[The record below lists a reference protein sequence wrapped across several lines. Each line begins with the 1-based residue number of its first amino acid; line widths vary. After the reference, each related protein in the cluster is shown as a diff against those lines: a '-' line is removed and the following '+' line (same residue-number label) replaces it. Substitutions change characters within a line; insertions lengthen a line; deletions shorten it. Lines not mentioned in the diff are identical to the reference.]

1 MNADYLN
8 STPVKFCSSHIPA
21 TNDELKQILYSYG
34 AVMVAVSTTQLN
46 LDGYT
51 KGIISIDKGGYDP
64 DHVLVLVGYGKS
76 FWILRNSWGV
86 DWGISG
92 HVAIAFT
99 DAPND
104 MFSNYF
110 FVANYQELALNFD
123 VYSRYANQAV
133 NIPVLPLEDEKAWQT
148 PQNLAVVTPRP
159 TYKKRATGLI
169 LPLLPPR
176 DFATPVP
183 LSDIP
188 SEFQET
194 MSYTSQNNRF
204 RRYFNGIVL
213 DQGSC
218 GDCWLVAGCALLS
231 IAFSMVFVAD
241 PRAKNPTNYFV
252 NISPT
257 FFKLV
262 VSTLPQPIFVGQRQ
276 TSSGCFSMDWSNNVC
291 YGGYSGLFEAL
302 VNGYITNPPCE
313 VADKQPIGT
322 VSLVQV
328 PFEKQNLSPLP
339 SRPTFQVKVPTD
351 FKPIQFSTT
360 DVPVLPKVS
369 PKKKSDN
376 TLILI
381 VFLGLCLGIFVCIIA
396 FLVRRLYKK

>member
-1 MNADYLN
+1 MNTDYLN

-21 TNDELKQILYSYG
+21 TNDELKKILYSYG

-51 KGIISIDKGGYDP
+51 GGIISIDKGGYAP

-76 FWILRNSWGV
+76 FWILRNSWSS

-99 DAPND
+99 TTPNE

-110 FVANYQELALNFD
+110 FVANYQELGLNFD
-123 VYSRYANQAV
+123 TYSRYADQAV
-133 NIPVLPLEDEKAWQT
+133 NIPVPSLEERETWKT
-148 PQNLAVVTPRP
+148 RLNLATPIP
-159 TYKKRATGLI
+159 TNKKRATGLI
-169 LPLLPPR
+169 LPPIPPR
-176 DFATPVP
+176 VFATPVP

-252 NISPT
+252 SISPT
-257 FFKLV
+257 FFKII
-262 VSTLPQPIFVGQRQ
+262 VSTLPQPIFVDQRQ
-276 TSSGCFSMDWSNNVC
+276 TSSGCFRMSWSNNVC
-291 YGGYSGLFEAL
+291 DGGYSGLFEAL

-313 VADKQPIGT
+313 ATDKQPIGT
-322 VSLVQV
+322 VSLEQV

-339 SRPTFQVKVPTD
+339 PRPTFQLKVPTD